1 MDATSRP
8 PSQLT
13 DLAVLTLMS
22 RPIQGS
28 AAGHRWQ
35 VPSSTCASTT
45 GPDPLP
51 AMQFRPPPPPQEM
64 AVRVAAA
71 IKHRLEVVV
80 QVAEA
85 VLKTDGSGGRV
96 F

>member
-1 MDATSRP
+1 MDATSWS

-13 DLAVLTLMS
+13 DVAVLTVMS
-22 RPIQGS
+22 RRIEGS
-28 AAGHRWQ
+28 TAGHRWR

-45 GPDPLP
+45 GLDPLP

>member
-13 DLAVLTLMS
+13 DLAVLTLLG

-28 AAGHRWQ
+28 AAGHRWR
-35 VPSSTCASTT
+35 VPSSTRASTT

>member
-1 MDATSRP
+1 
-8 PSQLT
+8 
-13 DLAVLTLMS
+13 
-22 RPIQGS
+22 
-28 AAGHRWQ
+28 
-35 VPSSTCASTT
+35 
-45 GPDPLP
+45 
-51 AMQFRPPPPPQEM
+51 MQFRPPPPPQEM